1 MTKVGWMSFS
11 SATASKI
18 SEMSLPLPQAASA
31 WPPFFSRM
39 ATSSSRVR
47 PKDTSSPACSLA
59 SSIMEARRQSPDR
72 STGVPWY
79 SILRVPQAAS
89 AAALMQPSV
98 RSIMESRSPKAS

>member
-1 MTKVGWMSFS
+1 
-11 SATASKI
+11 
-18 SEMSLPLPQAASA
+18 
-31 WPPFFSRM
+31 M

-47 PKDTSSPACSLA
+47 SKDTSSPACSLA

-72 STGVPWY
+72 FTGVPWY

-98 RSIMESRSPKAS
+98 RFIMESRSPQAS